1 MENNLRERRR
11 RCRSTRPSIV
21 VGGIADV
28 RTDEELEDP
37 WYVPSHYRQFSCTLG
52 MERLDGHPN
61 VETLITFRLENMGH
75 SVLSDVVEAVVKG
88 ARYAAG
94 DRATFAHSDAF
105 REPYTVEFRASENVY
120 GPCLRAVVLGIEE
133 ELQALPTAEADA
145 LIASHDPL
153 IDPCDTI

>member
-1 MENNLRERRR
+1 MGTDLNKRRR
-11 RCRSTRPSIV
+11 RVPRPSIV

-28 RTDEELEDP
+28 RTDEQLEDV
-37 WYVPSHYRQFSCTLG
+37 WYVPTHYRQFSCTLG

-75 SVLSDVVEAVVKG
+75 SVLTDIVKAVEKG

-94 DRATFAHSDAF
+94 DRATFTRPDAF
-105 REPYTVEFRASENVY
+105 HEPYTVEFRESENGY

-133 ELQALPTAEADA
+133 ELQRLPTAEADA

-153 IDPCDTI
+153 IDPGDTI